1 MPFFRKIVLM
11 VLCLLVVNMLLSQ
24 PNRFSKKEVSTIL
37 SNYKQSLDTIQQL
50 ILVVNDHDSSNK
62 ATVFVLE
69 KRNSKWKI
77 KFKNIPASIG
87 RNGFALPEKKI
98 EGDGKSPTGIFMLG
112 QLFSYE
118 NKINSSLPFIQT
130 SQEDKW
136 IDDTNHINYNQ
147 YIKGNTTAKS
157 FEHLFLNNI
166 YYKYC
171 TVIEY
176 NTHPVIKGKGSA
188 IFFHVAD
195 EKFSPTAGCVAIN
208 ETTMEEILLWM
219 KPNLNRAIIMGNK
232 NNLIL
237 N

>member
-1 MPFFRKIVLM
+1 MLTQLVECQPTPFG
-11 VLCLLVVNMLLSQ
+11 
-24 PNRFSKKEVSTIL
+24 KKEVSMIL
-37 SNYKQSLDTIQQL
+37 SSYKQRIDSIQQL
-50 ILVVNDHDSSNK
+50 VLVINDNDTSNR
-62 ATVFVLE
+62 ATVFALE

-87 RNGFALPEKKI
+87 RNGFALLEKKI
-98 EGDGKSPTGIFMLG
+98 EGDGKSPTGLFMLG
-112 QLFSYE
+112 QLFCYE

-130 SQEDKW
+130 NEEDKW
-136 IDDTNHINYNQ
+136 IDDSNHVNYNQ

-171 TVIEY
+171 MVVEY

-195 EKFSPTAGCVAIN
+195 AQYSPTAGCVAIQ
-208 ETTMEEILLWM
+208 EADMVKILKWL
-219 KPNLNRAIIMGNK
+219 KPNLNKAILMGNK
-232 NNLIL
+232 NNLST

>member
-1 MPFFRKIVLM
+1 MPVFRKIVLM
-11 VLCLLVVNMLLSQ
+11 VLSIMVANVLLSQ
-24 PNRFSKKEVSTIL
+24 PIPFSKKEVSTIL

-50 ILVVNDHDSSNK
+50 ILVVNDNDSSNK
-62 ATVFVLE
+62 ATVFALE
-69 KRNSKWKI
+69 KSNTKWKV

-87 RNGFALPEKKI
+87 KNGFALPGKKI
-98 EGDGKSPTGIFMLG
+98 EGDGKSPTGLFMLG
-112 QLFSYE
+112 QLFCYE

-130 SQEDKW
+130 NEEDKW

-157 FEHLFLNNI
+157 FEYLFLNNI

-195 EKFSPTAGCVAIN
+195 ENYTPTSGCVAIA
-208 ETTMEEILLWM
+208 EKDMLQFLKWF
-219 KPNLNRAIIMGNK
+219 KPNNKKAIFIHSFLD
-232 NNLIL
+232 LIE
-237 N
+237 